1 MAFVQNM
8 ALSTLGPTIAR
19 RITWSWVGYGAAV
32 YVGLRVARHYGWFG
46 EFPDRALHVIENGAR
61 TFVGIAPKK
70 TESAAAGARF

>member
-19 RITWSWVGYGAAV
+19 RARWSWIGYGAAV

-46 EFPDRALHVIENGAR
+46 EFPDRALHAIENGVR
-61 TFVGIAPKK
+61 SVTGLSPNK
-70 TESAAAGARF
+70 TESAAVGAQI